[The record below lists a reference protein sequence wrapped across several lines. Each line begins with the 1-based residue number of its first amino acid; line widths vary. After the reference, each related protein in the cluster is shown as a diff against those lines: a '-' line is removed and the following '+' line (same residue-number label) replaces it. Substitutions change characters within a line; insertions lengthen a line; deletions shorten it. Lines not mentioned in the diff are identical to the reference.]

1 MSKSTQNP
9 VTPITP
15 AVPVRAYLKEVA
27 DEVTGEIML
36 LPKYKYLEGAPKQY
50 RFNGQ
55 NGQFNINGD
64 QILLDTKGKSI
75 DSFSFQPIAWRIFEE
90 NLFARGRK
98 ETWAELFFVDVKDC
112 VCAIMVNNTT
122 LEELRKL
129 ADNLFYDDLTLADIV
144 LTIKPEKAENEREG
158 QKRSWFI
165 GRFSY
170 QIADKAKVL
179 EYKEFAE
186 DFHIY
191 RRDTLTD
198 TAVYL
203 AKSETFRLPEPVC
216 LAIENKSV
224 EATNE
229 VIQIEATELKQA
241 A

>member
-1 MSKSTQNP
+1 MSKT
-9 VTPITP
+9 TTTP
-15 AVPVRAYLKEVA
+15 AVPTVPVRAYLKEVA
-27 DEVTGEIML
+27 DEATGEIVL
-36 LPKYKYLEGAPKQY
+36 LPKYKYLAGAPKQY

-55 NGQFNINGD
+55 NGQFNINGE
-64 QILLDTKGKSI
+64 QILLDAKGKAI

-98 ETWAELFFVDVKDC
+98 EAWAELFFVDVKDC
-112 VCAIMVNNTT
+112 VSAIMVNNTT

-129 ADNLFYDDLTLADIV
+129 AENLFYDDLTLADIV
-144 LTIKPEKAENEREG
+144 LTIKPEKAENEKGG

-170 QIADKAKVL
+170 QLADKAKVS
-179 EYKEFAE
+179 EFKEFAE
-186 DFHIY
+186 DFPLY

-203 AKSETFRLPEPVC
+203 AKSDTFRIPEPAIC
-216 LAIENKSV
+216 LP
-224 EATNE
+224 
-229 VIQIEATELKQA
+229 IEAEALDLDSTPENLQQA